1 MGMWALAATLVGLVF
16 SLTFKIVGGV
26 ACDRLAVHACDKY
39 PSLRTTLFGGVRWGA
54 MKIAPIISAML
65 ILVVFP
71 LWVLMVVPD
80 QSWASLVAEA
90 IFGIFDGILGLELFP
105 VSVRATGIGLSYNIA
120 HALFSSVTPLIAGAV
135 WKSWKHLEE
144 KADADSVFG
153 RTPWLANTAPAMW
166 PLICYIITT
175 LSLVPLMRGW
185 IKTESNFL
193 MEADILTPGGKMT
206 AKDHR

>member
-1 MGMWALAATLVGLVF
+1 MG
-16 SLTFKIVGGV
+16 GGV
-26 ACDRLAVHACDKY
+26 ACDRLAVYACDKY

-90 IFGIFDGILGLELFP
+90 IFGVFDGILGIVLILIALELFP
-105 VSVRATGIGLSYNIA
+105 
-120 HALFSSVTPLIAGAV
+120 GAV

-144 KADADSVFG
+144 KADADSVYG